1 MMDSLLGRQVLSQ
14 RVRAI
19 KPSGIRKFF
28 DIAATMGDVI
38 SLGVGEP
45 DFVTPDHI
53 RQAGIR
59 SIEIGETHYT
69 SNYGTLELRSAIA
82 DLLFRRYGIM
92 YDPDS
97 EILVTVGVSEGIDAA
112 MRALLDPG
120 DEVIVP
126 DPGYVAY
133 EADITLAGGTV
144 VPVTTSVETQFAVQA
159 GDIEAVLTPRT
170 KAVLLGNPNN
180 PTGSVIPRDELERI
194 RDLVVKHDLIV
205 LSDEV
210 YSRLVYGGEHVSIAS
225 LPGMRERTILVDGFS
240 KAYAMT
246 GWRIGYV
253 AAPTHILEAML
264 KIHQYAIMCAPTMS
278 QAAALQAI
286 RHGEED
292 VLAMVASYDERRS
305 LMVAGLN
312 AVGLTCYQPRGAFY
326 AFPNVTVTG
335 LGSDEFA
342 EKLLFEERVAVVP
355 GNAFGAAGE
364 GYVRCTYCTA
374 REKIEEAIVRMGRF
388 VERYT
393 RGADGR
399 AARPARRATR
409 RRYQNRAVRET
420 A

>member
-1 MMDSLLGRQVLSQ
+1 MDSLLGRQVLSQ
-14 RVRAI
+14 RVCAI

-28 DIAATMGDVI
+28 DIAATMEDVI

-59 SIEIGETHYT
+59 SISEGETHYT
-69 SNYGTLELRSAIA
+69 SNYGTLELRSAIS
-82 DLLFRRYGIM
+82 DLLFRRYRIV
-92 YDPDS
+92 YDPES

-144 VPVTTSVETQFAVQA
+144 VPVTTSVETQFAVRA
-159 GDIEAVLTPRT
+159 GDIEAKVTPRT
-170 KAVLLGNPNN
+170 KVILLGNPNN
-180 PTGSVIPRDELERI
+180 PTGSVIPQDELERI
-194 RDLVVKHDLIV
+194 RDLVVEHDLIV

-225 LPGMRERTILVDGFS
+225 LTGMRERTILVDGFS

-292 VLAMVASYDERRS
+292 VLAMVASYDERRT

-335 LGSDEFA
+335 LSSDEFA

-388 VERYT
+388 VERYSP
-393 RGADGR
+393 GADGR
-399 AARPARRATR
+399 TARSAGRTTR